1 MIWSFLTPKFRV
13 LIAATDFEPGDFIF
27 REKELVVR
35 KDSFNNNLAL
45 NIRFVD
51 LEKSWILSST
61 TFGNHVYWLSRWV
74 RVKQHLQSA
83 SAVDEECQERW
94 DQKEKVKVLKEASK
108 IRKWRWPS
116 FKIEQNQKVKMWN
129 CNISMIRSGVL
140 AVPGQYVP
148 SVVPSWN
155 QRSNIQSF
163 ARS

>member
-35 KDSFNNNLAL
+35 KDSFNNNLVL
-45 NIRFVD
+45 NIRLLVQLCID
-51 LEKSWILSST
+51 IGVYYVLVI
-61 TFGNHVYWLSRWV
+61 YWLSRWV

-83 SAVDEECQERW
+83 SAVDEVCQERW
-94 DQKEKVKVLKEASK
+94 DQNEKVKVLKEASK
-108 IRKWRWPS
+108 IRKWKFLS
-116 FKIEQNQKVKMWN
+116 FKVKQNQKVKMWKGN
-129 CNISMIRSGVL
+129 MLIIRSGVL